1 MIISPGVL
9 FAGFAFGFF
18 IGSLIALI
26 NIIKAWFAN
35 TVLR

>member
-1 MIISPGVL
+1 MILEPTMW

-18 IGSLIALI
+18 IGSLSALI
-26 NIIKAWFAN
+26 NIIKAWFAK